1 MTTTEQAPGPAGT
14 QTAAA
19 DPAGTVTHAHSRP
32 DACSVLSEQAA
43 ISAFGTASEARFWV
57 AVEQSGPW
65 GRDAMTQSHLD
76 AELGADL
83 AAACQTAGGR
93 LLLIRR
99 PGLHADAH
107 HRTSRRV
114 LVATRLTG
122 RPELLAGDVPEAA
135 DLLRLPFDALANGD
149 LDAVRTALPALV
161 PSPEPALLVCTN
173 ARRDVCCAVRGRPVA
188 LQAAAE
194 RPGQVWECSHTGGHR
209 FAPTAVLLPHGQ
221 TWARLSTELA
231 VSALDAAA
239 RGQLPSELLGPVHD
253 RGRSAAHRTGPGRG
267 VLRPPADRRGRPHRA
282 VDRGRPRRRPA
293 GARSVHGHPPRR
305 PVLGRARD
313 PHRGARR
320 SPRLLRQGARAV
332 LAVGLL
338 ARLTR
343 DPVPVPAASRP
354 PILGLRPVV
363 RLSGRRR

>member
-1 MTTTEQAPGPAGT
+1 M
-14 QTAAA
+14 
-19 DPAGTVTHAHSRP
+19 
-32 DACSVLSEQAA
+32 LSEQAG

-76 AELGADL
+76 AELGAGL
-83 AAACQTAGGR
+83 AGACQSAGGR

-99 PGLHADAH
+99 PGQHADAH

-122 RPELLAGDVPEAA
+122 RPELLAGDVPDAA
-135 DLLRLPFDALANGD
+135 ELLRLPFDALAGGD
-149 LDAVRTALPALV
+149 LDAVREALPALT
-161 PSPEPALLVCTN
+161 PCAEPALLVCTN

-221 TWARLSTELA
+221 TWARLSTALA
-231 VSALDAAA
+231 VTALDAAA
-239 RGQLPSELLGPVHD
+239 RGRLPAELLGPVHD
-253 RGRSAAHRTGPGRG
+253 RGRSPLPAPAQAAESFVRAP
-267 VLRPPADRRGRPHRA
+267 DRRGRPHRP
-282 VDRGRPRRRPA
+282 VDHGRPRRRRA
-293 GARSVHGHPPRR
+293 GPVAIAGHAPRR
-305 PVLGRARD
+305 PVLGRAGD

-320 SPRLLRQGARAV
+320 TPRLLRQGARAV

-343 DPVPVPAASRP
+343 PAPPVPTR
-354 PILGLRPVV
+354 
-363 RLSGRRR
+363 RLSGGRR